1 MNVSHRGRTYR
12 LNTEAE
18 LVNFLLWAM
27 RASRT
32 AA

>member
-1 MNVSHRGRTYR
+1 MTVTHAGRTYR

-27 RASRT
+27 RASRR